1 MTQLLKLK
9 IILGSIYLLIVAF
22 VTFLFFYYEIYN
34 YVSSDFIKN
43 DRKVIIIFIKKNIF
57 ICSFLFFLFSSIWF
71 FLLGFGLP
79 LVIAAGFLFGSYL
92 GSVLLVMGFGIG
104 ATTLYIFAN
113 HYFKD
118 LVFKYFSSKYK
129 SLDSHF
135 KKNDLAYL
143 LFLRL
148 VPGIP
153 SQVGTLIPILF
164 NIKPKKIFFS
174 NIFGVAP
181 NIFIS
186 VSLVSG
192 ISSKIEEG
200 AQFNL
205 DLLSDPK
212 VSVPL
217 TALGVLV
224 LVVNFIKQKFFK
236 SKI

>member
-1 MTQLLKLK
+1 MTQLSKLK
-9 IILGSIYLLIVAF
+9 ILLGLIYLLIVGL
-22 VTFLFFYYEIYN
+22 VTFLFFYYEVYN
-34 YVSSDFIKN
+34 YVNSDFIKN
-43 DRKVIIIFIKKNIF
+43 DRKVVLNYIDRNIF
-57 ICSFLFFLFSSIWF
+57 LSSFLFFLFSTIWF
-71 FLLGFGLP
+71 FLLGFGFP
-79 LVIAAGFLFGSYL
+79 LIIAAGFIFGSFL
-92 GSVLLVMGFGIG
+92 GSILLLMGFAIG
-104 ATTLYIFAN
+104 STALYVFAN

-118 LVFKYFSSKYK
+118 LVFKYFSSRYK

-135 KKNDLAYL
+135 KNNDFAYL

-153 SQVGTLIPILF
+153 SQVGTLIPVLF
-164 NIKPKKIFFS
+164 NMKLKNIFLS

-181 NIFIS
+181 SIFIS

-200 AQFNL
+200 SQFNL

-212 VSVPL
+212 VSIPL
-217 TALGVLV
+217 TALGIMVLA
-224 LVVNFIKQKFFK
+224 VNFIKQKFFK

>member
-1 MTQLLKLK
+1 MTQLSKLK
-9 IILGSIYLLIVAF
+9 IILGLIYLLIVAF
-22 VTFLFFYYEIYN
+22 VTYLFFYYEIYN

-43 DRKVIIIFIKKNIF
+43 DRKVIITFIEKNIF
-57 ICSFLFFLFSSIWF
+57 IYSFLFFLFSSIWF
-71 FLLGFGLP
+71 FLLGFGFP
-79 LVIAAGFLFGSYL
+79 LVIAAGFLFGSFL
-92 GSVLLVMGFGIG
+92 GSVLLLMGFAIG
-104 ATTLYIFAN
+104 STALYIFAN

-118 LVFKYFSSKYK
+118 L
-129 SLDSHF
+129 
-135 KKNDLAYL
+135 
-143 LFLRL
+143 L

-153 SQVGTLIPILF
+153 SQAGTLIPILF
-164 NIKPKKIFFS
+164 NMKLKKIFLS

-181 NIFIS
+181 SIFIS

-217 TALGVLV
+217 TALGVMV

>member
-1 MTQLLKLK
+1 
-9 IILGSIYLLIVAF
+9 
-22 VTFLFFYYEIYN
+22 
-34 YVSSDFIKN
+34 
-43 DRKVIIIFIKKNIF
+43 
-57 ICSFLFFLFSSIWF
+57 
-71 FLLGFGLP
+71 
-79 LVIAAGFLFGSYL
+79 
-92 GSVLLVMGFGIG
+92 
-104 ATTLYIFAN
+104 
-113 HYFKD
+113 
-118 LVFKYFSSKYK
+118 VFKYFSSKYK

-135 KKNDLAYL
+135 KNNDFAYL

-153 SQVGTLIPILF
+153 SQAGTLIPILF
-164 NIKPKKIFFS
+164 NMKLKKIFLS

-181 NIFIS
+181 SIFIS

-217 TALGVLV
+217 TALGVMV

>member
-1 MTQLLKLK
+1 MTQLSKLK

-79 LVIAAGFLFGSYL
+79 LVITAGFLFGSYL

-236 SKI
+236 SKN

>member
-1 MTQLLKLK
+1 MTQLSKLK
-9 IILGSIYLLIVAF
+9 IILGFIYLLIVAF

-71 FLLGFGLP
+71 FLLCFGLP
-79 LVIAAGFLFGSYL
+79 LVIAAGFLFGPYL

-192 ISSKIEEG
+192 ISSKIE
-200 AQFNL
+200 
-205 DLLSDPK
+205 
-212 VSVPL
+212 
-217 TALGVLV
+217 
-224 LVVNFIKQKFFK
+224 
-236 SKI
+236 

>member
-1 MTQLLKLK
+1 MTQLSKLK
-9 IILGSIYLLIVAF
+9 IILGLIYLLIVAF
-22 VTFLFFYYEIYN
+22 VTYLFFYYEIYN

-129 SLDSHF
+129 SLDSYF

-148 VPGIP
+148 IPGIP

-181 NIFIS
+181 GIFIS

-205 DLLSDPK
+205 NLLSDPK

-217 TALGVLV
+217 TALGVMV

-236 SKI
+236 SKN

>member
-1 MTQLLKLK
+1 MTQLSNLK
-9 IILGSIYLLIVAF
+9 IILGLIYLLIVAF
-22 VTFLFFYYEIYN
+22 VTYLFFYYEIYN

-43 DRKVIIIFIKKNIF
+43 DRKVIITFIKKNVF
-57 ICSFLFFLFSSIWF
+57 ICSLLFFLFSSIWF

-79 LVIAAGFLFGSYL
+79 LVIVAGFLFGSYL
-92 GSVLLVMGFGIG
+92 GSVLLVMGFGFG

-118 LVFKYFSSKYK
+118 LVFKYFLSKYK
-129 SLDSHF
+129 SLDVHF

-164 NIKPKKIFFS
+164 NVKFKKIFFS

-181 NIFIS
+181 NMFIS

-212 VSVPL
+212 VYVPL
-217 TALGVLV
+217 TAIGIMV

>member
-1 MTQLLKLK
+1 MTQLSKLK
-9 IILGSIYLLIVAF
+9 ILLGLIYLLIVGL
-22 VTFLFFYYEIYN
+22 VTFLFFYYEVYN
-34 YVSSDFIKN
+34 YVNSDFIKN
-43 DRKVIIIFIKKNIF
+43 DRKVVLNYIDRNIF
-57 ICSFLFFLFSSIWF
+57 LSSFLFFLFCTIWF
-71 FLLGFGLP
+71 FLLGFGIP
-79 LVIAAGFLFGSYL
+79 LIIAAGFIFGSFL
-92 GSVLLVMGFGIG
+92 GSILLLMGFAIG
-104 ATTLYIFAN
+104 STALYVFAN

-118 LVFKYFSSKYK
+118 LVLKYFSSKYK

-135 KKNDLAYL
+135 KNNDFAYL

-153 SQVGTLIPILF
+153 SQVGTLIPVLF
-164 NIKPKKIFFS
+164 NMKLKNIFLS

-181 NIFIS
+181 SIFIS

-200 AQFNL
+200 SQFNL

-212 VSVPL
+212 VSIPL
-217 TALGVLV
+217 TALGIMVLA
-224 LVVNFIKQKFFK
+224 VNFIKQKFFK

>member
-1 MTQLLKLK
+1 MTQLSKLK
-9 IILGSIYLLIVAF
+9 IILGLIYLLIVAF
-22 VTFLFFYYEIYN
+22 VTYLFFYYEIYN

-129 SLDSHF
+129 ILDSHF

-200 AQFNL
+200 AKFNL
-205 DLLSDPK
+205 DFLSDPK

-217 TALGVLV
+217 TALGVMV

>member
-1 MTQLLKLK
+1 
-9 IILGSIYLLIVAF
+9 
-22 VTFLFFYYEIYN
+22 
-34 YVSSDFIKN
+34 
-43 DRKVIIIFIKKNIF
+43 
-57 ICSFLFFLFSSIWF
+57 
-71 FLLGFGLP
+71 
-79 LVIAAGFLFGSYL
+79 
-92 GSVLLVMGFGIG
+92 MGFGIG

-129 SLDSHF
+129 NLDSHF
-135 KKNDLAYL
+135 KNNDFAYL

-181 NIFIS
+181 SIFIY

-217 TALGVLV
+217 TALGVMV

-236 SKI
+236 SKN

>member
-1 MTQLLKLK
+1 MTQFSKLK
-9 IILGSIYLLIVAF
+9 IILGLIYLLIVAL
-22 VTFLFFYYEIYN
+22 VTYLFFYYEIYN

-129 SLDSHF
+129 ILDSHF

-205 DLLSDPK
+205 DFLSDPK

-217 TALGVLV
+217 TALGVMV

-236 SKI
+236 S

>member
-1 MTQLLKLK
+1 MPETKLTEINIPGATPK
-9 IILGSIYLLIVAF
+9 IF
-22 VTFLFFYYEIYN
+22 E
-34 YVSSDFIKN
+34 
-43 DRKVIIIFIKKNIF
+43 KNIF
-57 ICSFLFFLFSSIWF
+57 IYSFLFFLFSAIWF
-71 FLLGFGLP
+71 FLLGFGFP
-79 LVIAAGFLFGSYL
+79 LVIAAGFLFGSFL
-92 GSVLLVMGFGIG
+92 GSVLLLMGFAIG
-104 ATTLYIFAN
+104 STALYVFAN

-135 KKNDLAYL
+135 KNNDFVYL
-143 LFLRL
+143 LFFRL
-148 VPGIP
+148 QPGIP
-153 SQVGTLIPILF
+153 TQAGTLIPILF
-164 NIKPKKIFFS
+164 NVDIKKIFFS

-181 NIFIS
+181 GIFIS

-212 VSVPL
+212 VSIPL
-217 TALGVLV
+217 TALGIMV

-236 SKI
+236 RKI

>member
-1 MTQLLKLK
+1 MTQLSKLK

-236 SKI
+236 SKN

>member
-1 MTQLLKLK
+1 MASTSDSPCSEALASSPAQRKLV
-9 IILGSIYLLIVAF
+9 LTDAVFSMDGDVAP
-22 VTFLFFYYEIYN
+22 LA
-34 YVSSDFIKN
+34 D
-43 DRKVIIIFIKKNIF
+43 
-57 ICSFLFFLFSSIWF
+57 FFLRD
-71 FLLGFGLP
+71 LAL
-79 LVIAAGFLFGSYL
+79 
-92 GSVLLVMGFGIG
+92 MGFAIG
-104 ATTLYIFAN
+104 STALYVFAN

-135 KKNDLAYL
+135 KNNDFAYL

-153 SQVGTLIPILF
+153 SQAGTLIPILF
-164 NIKPKKIFFS
+164 NMKLKKIFLS

-181 NIFIS
+181 GIFIS

-200 AQFNL
+200 HPFNL

-212 VSVPL
+212 VSIPL
-217 TALGVLV
+217 TALGIMV
-224 LVVNFIKQKFFK
+224 LVVNFIKHKFFK
-236 SKI
+236 RKI

>member
-1 MTQLLKLK
+1 MTQLSKLK
-9 IILGSIYLLIVAF
+9 IILGLIYLLIVAF
-22 VTFLFFYYEIYN
+22 VTYLFFYYEIYN

-92 GSVLLVMGFGIG
+92 GSVLLVMGFGVG

-129 SLDSHF
+129 ILDSHF

-200 AQFNL
+200 AKFNL
-205 DLLSDPK
+205 DFLSDPK

-217 TALGVLV
+217 TALGVMV

>member
-1 MTQLLKLK
+1 MTQLSKLK

-22 VTFLFFYYEIYN
+22 VTYLFFYYEIYN

-79 LVIAAGFLFGSYL
+79 LVITAGFLFGSYL

-236 SKI
+236 SKN